1 MVPDQA
7 RFDSAVSDG
16 QQSVLIPERQIT
28 VVMSGA
34 ENIYIPN
41 TGNDMEIIG
50 HRESRLMWIHAMTK
64 KSLRLY
70 LFYVNCYNIDT
81 IKWRVFNL
89 INIDG
94 VFILTG
100 NVADHGV
107 MGEGGM
113 DPWIW

>member
-1 MVPDQA
+1 M
-7 RFDSAVSDG
+7 
-16 QQSVLIPERQIT
+16 I
-28 VVMSGA
+28 GA

-41 TGNDMEIIG
+41 TGNDMKIIG
-50 HRESRLMWIHAMTK
+50 QRESRLMWIHAMTK

-70 LFYVNCYNIDT
+70 LFYVNCYTIDT
-81 IKWRVFNL
+81 IKWRVSNL

-107 MGEGGM
+107 MGEGDGGM
-113 DPWIW
+113 DTWSPPPDK